1 MVIIKG
7 TDWDDDLYGD
17 VYGYAKRDIIYG
29 YGGHDLIDG
38 ALGDDDLYG
47 GYGNDWLYGYYGND
61 WLYGEAGN
69 DDLYGEAG
77 HDDLYGGAGADDL
90 YGGSGND
97 WLSGGTGS
105 DHLWGG
111 TGYDAFFFTHGTSG
125 ITTATADVIQDW
137 SAAYDAVDMTI
148 IGMSGNYREAVTNA
162 NSIADAAAA
171 AEARFTSTSI
181 SHVFLYN
188 SRTDTGYLVSDLN
201 NDDRY
206 ETGVVLRNAG
216 LASDFSYAHIV

>member
-1 MVIIKG
+1 MATFYG
-7 TDWDDDLYGD
+7 TNYNDDLTGYSSDD
-17 VYGYAKRDIIYG
+17 VMYGYDGADVLDGG
-29 YGGHDLIDG
+29 YGH
-38 ALGDDDLYG
+38 DDLYG
-47 GYGNDWLYGYYGND
+47 GYGNDWLYGDYGDD

-105 DHLWGG
+105 DYLWGG
-111 TGYDAFFFTHGTSG
+111 TGYDAFFFSQGTSG

-137 SAAYDAVDMTI
+137 NGAYDDVDMTL
-148 IGMSGNYREAVTNA
+148 IGTSTNYREAATNVT
-162 NSIADAAAA
+162 SIADAAAA
-171 AEARFTSTSI
+171 AEAVYTSTSI

-188 SRTDTGYLVSDLN
+188 SSTDTGYLLSDLN
-201 NDDRY
+201 NDDRF
-206 ETGVVLRNAG
+206 ETGVVMKNAG
-216 LASDFSYAHIV
+216 FASDLNYNYII